1 MRLQLRRRP
10 RESASASRQYKA
22 FYHSIPRLYEQLR
35 DTPLH
40 RLTDSQFR
48 YIVKQLL
55 SARVDE

>member
-1 MRLQLRRRP
+1 MRLQLLRQSRG
-10 RESASASRQYKA
+10 SASASRQYKA
-22 FYHSIPRLYEQLR
+22 FYRSIPRLYEQLR
-35 DTPLH
+35 DVPLH